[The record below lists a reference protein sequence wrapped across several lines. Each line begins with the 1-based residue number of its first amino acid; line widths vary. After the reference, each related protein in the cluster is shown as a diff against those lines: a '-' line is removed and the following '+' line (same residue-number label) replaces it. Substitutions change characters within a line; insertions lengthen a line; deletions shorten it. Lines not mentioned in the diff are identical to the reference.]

1 MSKQIEPKWD
11 DAAPIECQTELRHNK
26 TQGQSKRSLTHPVI
40 AASRKGTEI
49 PPSMLS
55 ACLCIEFAYCFAN
68 TNRFFANANRQIQSQ
83 NTKGIIHV

>member
-11 DAAPIECQTELRHNK
+11 CAAPAECQTELRHNE
-26 TQGQSKRSLTHPVI
+26 TQGQSKRSLTDLVI

-49 PPSMLS
+49 PPSMLL
-55 ACLCIEFAYCFAN
+55 AYLCIEFAYFYAN
-68 TNRFFANANRQIQSQ
+68 GQIQSQ